1 MEIEVR
7 SEQQIK
13 LIKLRGKLALGEPV
27 DKLRETFDNL
37 MDHGDVQFV
46 LDLEEVPM
54 VDSSGIGL
62 LVRSL
67 TAAKQR
73 GGSIKLLNPSKMTR
87 QTLKMIGLISL
98 FDVFEDPAAALASFA

>member
-67 TAAKQR
+67 TATKQR
-73 GGSIKLLNPSKMTR
+73 GGSVKLLNPSKMTR